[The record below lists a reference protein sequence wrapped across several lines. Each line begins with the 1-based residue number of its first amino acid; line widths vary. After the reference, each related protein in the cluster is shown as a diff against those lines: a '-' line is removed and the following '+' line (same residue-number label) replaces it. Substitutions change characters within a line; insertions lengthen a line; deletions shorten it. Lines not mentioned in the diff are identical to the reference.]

1 MEIQNKKMLLIG
13 GGIAALG
20 LITFLVIKKKNSGTT
35 SVGGVTSGGCPT
47 GLVPCSNN
55 RSKCYDPMANYVMD
69 PCKAV
74 GGAASSAIDPLYQ
87 IVDGF
92 IKLFKKKPATPT
104 QTV

>member
-20 LITFLVIKKKNSGTT
+20 LITFLVLKKKNSGTIGG
-35 SVGGVTSGGCPT
+35 GGVTASGCPT

-55 RSKCYDPMANYVMD
+55 RSKCYDPMANYIMD

-74 GGAASSAIDPLYQ
+74 SSGSVSNATDPVYQ
-87 IVDGF
+87 IVDGI
-92 IKLFKKKPATPT
+92 IKLFKKKPTTP

>member
-1 MEIQNKKMLLIG
+1 MEVQNKKMLLIG

-20 LITFLVIKKKNSGTT
+20 IITFLVIKKGNSGTIGG
-35 SVGGVTSGGCPT
+35 GGVTASGCPA

-55 RSKCYDPMANYVMD
+55 SLKCYDPMANYIMD

-74 GGAASSAIDPLYQ
+74 GSGGSVGTSSDPVYQ

-92 IKLFKKKPATPT
+92 IKLFKKKPAT

>member
-1 MEIQNKKMLLIG
+1 MEIEKKKMLLIG

-20 LITFLVIKKKNSGTT
+20 IITFLVVKSKNSGTT
-35 SVGGVTSGGCPT
+35 GGGGVTSSGCPT

-74 GGAASSAIDPLYQ
+74 GGAASSAADPLYQ

-92 IKLFKKKPATPT
+92 IKLFKKKPAT